1 MSSTHRARTRLASW
15 AALSVAALG
24 LAACGSTST
33 TSASSSAAP
42 SSAAAP
48 ATSAAT
54 AKRTTYPLTID
65 NCGVKLTFTEAPKR
79 VVILNGTSVAEIE
92 SFLVLGLER
101 TIVANAQSYG
111 VSDDPTMVERI
122 KAVPTGDVK
131 MNKNFDV
138 PAEQVLALKPD
149 LVVSTWSG
157 GFDGKLGFATREQ
170 LSAAGANSLVPAVN
184 CANGKPD
191 ATAAEKDAYANAS
204 VTSAFDFITLLGEIF
219 DVQDKAAT
227 TVADL
232 QGRLDAV
239 AEKVKDQP
247 VKSALIAF
255 PGMSMMTST
264 GVPAVFAGGVYDDI
278 VKRAGGVNAFA
289 GKDNEALRNI
299 NTEAL
304 SAAKVDVLATG
315 VFTPQEKPAEEA
327 AKILK
332 QFPSWE
338 ASKTN
343 TFVTIS
349 DGAYIGP
356 SIVFGVEKLAK
367 AMHPDA
373 F

>member
-1 MSSTHRARTRLASW
+1 MSSFRARARLST
-15 AALSVAALG
+15 L
-24 LAACGSTST
+24 LAATGVAVLAGCGAGSSAPAAAPSVT
-33 TSASSSAAP
+33 TPASSSA
-42 SSAAAP
+42 P
-48 ATSAAT
+48 AGA
-54 AKRTTYPLTID
+54 RTTYPLTID

-92 SFLVLGLER
+92 SFLVLGLEGS
-101 TIVANAQSYG
+101 IVANAQSYG

-170 LSAAGANSLVPAVN
+170 LSAAGSNTLVPAVN

-191 ATAAEKDAYANAS
+191 ATAEEKAAYANAS
-204 VTSAFDFITLLGEIF
+204 VTSSFDFLTLLGQVF
-219 DVQDKAAT
+219 DVQDKAAA
-227 TVADL
+227 TVAEL
-232 QGRLDAV
+232 QGRLDTV
-239 AEKVKDQP
+239 AEKVKDKP
-247 VKSALIAF
+247 AKSALIAF

-289 GKDNEALRNI
+289 GKDNAALRDI

-315 VFTPQEKPAEEA
+315 TFTPQEKPEVEA

>member
-1 MSSTHRARTRLASW
+1 MSSTHRARTRIASW

-24 LAACGSTST
+24 LAACGSTSS
-33 TSASSSAAP
+33 TSAAPASPSSSSSSA
-42 SSAAAP
+42 SATP
-48 ATSAAT
+48 TT
-54 AKRTTYPLTID
+54 RTTYPLTID
-65 NCGVKLTFTEAPKR
+65 NCGVKQTFTQAPKR

-92 SFLVLGLER
+92 SFLVLGLEG

-170 LSAAGANSLVPAVN
+170 LAAAGSATLVPAVN

-191 ATAAEKDAYANAS
+191 ATAEEKAAYANAS
-204 VTSAFDFITLLGEIF
+204 VTSAFDFITLLGQVF
-219 DVQDKAAT
+219 DVQDKAEA

-239 AEKVKDQP
+239 AAAVKDRP
-247 VKSALIAF
+247 AKRVLIAF

-289 GKDNEALRNI
+289 GKDNAALRDI

-315 VFTPQEKPAEEA
+315 TFTPQEKPQEEA
-327 AKILK
+327 AKILT

>member
-1 MSSTHRARTRLASW
+1 MRSFRTPARLSAAAAGLA
-15 AALSVAALG
+15 L
-24 LAACGSTST
+24 LAACGAGS
-33 TSASSSAAP
+33 SAPAAAP
-42 SSAAAP
+42 SSTTPSAAASS
-48 ATSAAT
+48 TGAAT
-54 AKRTTYPLTID
+54 RTTYPLTID
-65 NCGVKLTFTEAPKR
+65 NCGVKLTFTQAPKR
-79 VVILNGTSVAEIE
+79 VVILNGTSVAEVE
-92 SFLVLGLER
+92 SFLVLGLEG

-122 KAVPTGDVK
+122 KAVPTGDLK

-170 LSAAGANSLVPAVN
+170 LSAAGSNTLVPAVN

-191 ATAAEKDAYANAS
+191 ATAQEKAAYANAS
-204 VTSAFDFITLLGEIF
+204 VTSSFDFLTLLGQVF
-219 DVQDKAAT
+219 DVQDKAAA
-227 TVADL
+227 TVAEL

-239 AEKVKDQP
+239 AQKVQGKP

-289 GKDNEALRNI
+289 GKDNAALRDI

-315 VFTPQEKPAEEA
+315 TFTPQEKPEVEA